1 MRRAAVCAASVRAAR
16 ANPGEWFCAPSGE
29 GIAVCRMCELL
40 CISGGLKFAYR
51 ILGAVRGVLDE
62 EGLYYLFC
70 WIEGVFKVISVAY
83 REIRFPVGRLSALL
97 FFDIIKEG
105 EKRTKSV
112 EADAG
117 LVAQYEGMP

>member
-1 MRRAAVCAASVRAAR
+1 MGGGCIILCSV
-16 ANPGEWFCAPSGE
+16 
-29 GIAVCRMCELL
+29 
-40 CISGGLKFAYR
+40 GLKKCLKLFR
-51 ILGAVRGVLDE
+51 WLTVRDVSLLD
-62 EGLYYLFC
+62 
-70 WIEGVFKVISVAY
+70 VF
-83 REIRFPVGRLSALL
+83 SALL

>member
-1 MRRAAVCAASVRAAR
+1 M
-16 ANPGEWFCAPSGE
+16 
-29 GIAVCRMCELL
+29 
-40 CISGGLKFAYR
+40 
-51 ILGAVRGVLDE
+51 
-62 EGLYYLFC
+62 
-70 WIEGVFKVISVAY
+70 AY